1 MAQVVPDKAAQGLH
15 EQPDSEKEASRA
27 HPPAADQLSIRA
39 AGAPQPQ
46 HHEWVK
52 VWTKRAKTLAIVA
65 LALLGVYTQLV
76 RPAGI
81 FDIQREDVLRMT
93 LLKMLDAEPA
103 EFGAILLRV
112 LHQLNNLTQTQPH
125 AEGS

>member
-1 MAQVVPDKAAQGLH
+1 MAQVVPDKAAQALH

-27 HPPAADQLSIRA
+27 RPAANQLPIRA
-39 AGAPQPQ
+39 AVAPQPQ
-46 HHEWVK
+46 HHEWAK
-52 VWTKRAKTLAIVA
+52 VWTKRAKTLAIIA

-81 FDIQREDVLRMT
+81 LDIQREDVLRMA
-93 LLKMLDAEPA
+93 LLKMLGAEPA

-112 LHQLNNLTQTQPH
+112 LHQLNNLTQTHPH

>member
-15 EQPDSEKEASRA
+15 EQPDSEKEVSRA
-27 HPPAADQLSIRA
+27 HQPADQLPSRA
-39 AGAPQPQ
+39 AVAPQPQ
-46 HHEWVK
+46 HRDWVK
-52 VWTKRAKTLAIVA
+52 VWTKRTKTLAIIA

-81 FDIQREDVLRMT
+81 FDIQREDVLRMA
-93 LLKMLDAEPA
+93 LLKMLGAEPA

-112 LHQLNNLTQTQPH
+112 LHQLNNLTQAQPH